1 MMDEADCSHAP
12 EDKEQA
18 GLDWSGLELIPDQ
31 LTIILMFN
39 PGWYQGRRL
48 LLPPSCLRLVLETT
62 YRSTRSISNLHACL
76 ADAGKRNAPP
86 GNPGTEVVGML
97 PGMVPLGVLVGEEED
112 AEKIQEGLHL
122 LRGFLGTEDVTIIID
137 TGSRSSYNKR
147 LIKLVRKETEA
158 WGWTIAT
165 LGEMTGAEADRV
177 VYIGPGNL
185 EAVSRARVGLG
196 ILHFSGKRDMRAYN
210 LFKAGFHAAIEE
222 GLVLVATLPSH
233 PQVACNCDQKLSSPL
248 NIEIFPALEP
258 ALQCTSSS

>member
-1 MMDEADCSHAP
+1 
-12 EDKEQA
+12 
-18 GLDWSGLELIPDQ
+18 
-31 LTIILMFN
+31 
-39 PGWYQGRRL
+39 
-48 LLPPSCLRLVLETT
+48 
-62 YRSTRSISNLHACL
+62 
-76 ADAGKRNAPP
+76 
-86 GNPGTEVVGML
+86 ML
-97 PGMVPLGVLVGEEED
+97 PGMVPLGMSVGEEED
-112 AEKIQEGLHL
+112 SEKIKEGLHL
-122 LRGFLGTEDVTIIID
+122 LLGFLGTEDVTIIID
-137 TGSRSSYNKR
+137 SRISSSRSSYNKR

-185 EAVSRARVGLG
+185 EAVSRARIGLG
-196 ILHFSGKRDMRAYN
+196 ILHFATRRDVRTYSRFN
-210 LFKAGFHAAIEE
+210 AGFHAAIEE

>member
-1 MMDEADCSHAP
+1 MMDEVNCTDAP
-12 EDKEQA
+12 KNKEQA
-18 GLDWSGLELIPDQ
+18 GYDWTTGLELIPDQ

-39 PGWYQGRRL
+39 PGLYQGRRL

-97 PGMVPLGVLVGEEED
+97 PGMVPLGMSVGEEED
-112 AEKIQEGLHL
+112 AEKIKEGLLL

-137 TGSRSSYNKR
+137 TSISYKR

-158 WGWTIAT
+158 WGWTMAT

-196 ILHFSGKRDMRAYN
+196 ILYFSGKNDVMAYN
-210 LFKAGFHAAIEE
+210 RFIAGFHAAIEE